1 MSKRSSVGQSNTLFN
16 YFQSPGDK
24 SSAKKQ
30 NGSSTKKESNLNGSC
45 SDHEEDTPVVARKRN
60 RTALFDSDSDT
71 EKSVPEMK
79 TKKKPKIAKEEGS
92 LQSFTFEKSNR
103 SLSQDENVN
112 SLASDTQWF
121 HERLEFLKPDKIRDI
136 RGNRLD
142 HPEYDEKTLYVPQDF
157 LDKQTPAMRQ
167 WWILKSKHYDT
178 VLFFKIGKFYEF
190 YHMDAVIGVN
200 YLNFSFVKGG
210 EFAHSGFPE
219 VAYGRMASTL
229 IEQGFKVARVEQTE
243 TPDMMNNRCKGQKV
257 TKYDRV
263 VRREICEIT
272 TQATCLYGAQ
282 MTDAKQSLSCYL
294 LAIAEKPISG
304 GSGFGVCFVDTS
316 VGDIFLGQFEDDK
329 HCSRLLRIFAQYRP
343 ALILLERRGFQSATL
358 EVLKKTVGGV
368 KRDLL
373 TSGIQFL
380 TPEKTIDLLMKECY
394 FRDKNNDFEWPTVLT
409 EFVDG
414 HLPKQGYE
422 LALKALGACL
432 WYLKDSELD
441 IKVLSMKKFHI
452 YKPADQISDKALDR
466 QVFMILDFVTI
477 ENLNLLG
484 EKGTLQKTLDYCET
498 SFGKRLLQQWICR
511 PLCQE
516 EKIQERQ
523 NAIHQLYNN
532 DEVRQA
538 VRAIF
543 RKLPDLERL
552 VSKIHTFGNRF
563 LANHPDSR
571 AVLYEN
577 NTYSKRKIL
586 DLINTIQG
594 FERAQEITGLF
605 EGCTQSL
612 IKKLTHHPPEGKLL
626 DVTDLLQYFRE
637 AFDQNV
643 AVNQGKII
651 PQKGIE
657 EDYDEV
663 EQEIADISSRSS
675 DYLEELKRMFHCE
688 VVYVGKDNKRFQIE
702 IPENRTHKVTNE
714 FQLEGAR
721 KGFKRYS
728 TSTSKGI
735 LADMICAET
744 KRNKIVQ
751 DLNRRIFEKFSNSRA
766 KWEQVIHCLM
776 MLDVLCG
783 LAEYAK
789 NVSRT
794 TCFPNVLPFQERG
807 FIDIKDG
814 VHPNIQLEDFVPNS
828 TQLGTEDNAKMML
841 LTGPNMGGKSTLMR
855 QVALIIIMAQMGCPV
870 PAASCTFTLVD
881 RIFTRFGAYDDIL
894 KGQSTFFVEL
904 SEASSILR
912 HATRNSL
919 LFLDELGRGT
929 STHDGN
935 AIATAY
941 VKKLIGMECR
951 TIFSTHYH
959 SLVDFYSGHDSIQL
973 GHMACMTEEQD
984 EDDPMMS
991 VTLLYQL
998 KKGNCPKSYGFNAA
1012 KLAGLP
1018 KEIIAP
1024 AHKMAT
1030 DLETATKRKK
1040 MLRALLLSRNADLIR
1055 KTLQA
1060 AF

>member
-1 MSKRSSVGQSNTLFN
+1 MSKRSSLGQSNTLFN
-16 YFQSPGDK
+16 YFQSPGNK

-30 NGSSTKKESNLNGSC
+30 NGNSTKESNLMGSG
-45 SDHEEDTPVVARKRN
+45 SDNEDDTPVLARKRN

-71 EKSVPEMK
+71 ETSVPEVK

-92 LQSFTFEKSNR
+92 LQLFTFEKSNR
-103 SLSQDENVN
+103 SLSRDDNVN

-136 RGNRLD
+136 NGNRSD
-142 HPEYDEKTLYVPQDF
+142 HPDYDEKTLYVPQEF
-157 LDKQTPAMRQ
+157 LNKQTPAMRQ

-243 TPDMMNNRCKGQKV
+243 TPEMMNDRCRGHKV

-294 LAIAEKPISG
+294 LAIAEKPING
-304 GSGFGVCFVDTS
+304 GSAFGVCFVDTS

-343 ALILLERRGFQSATL
+343 ALILLERRGFQWSTL
-358 EVLKKTVGGV
+358 EVLKKTISSV
-368 KRDLL
+368 KRDVL
-373 TSGIQFL
+373 TSGTQFL
-380 TPEKTIDLLMKECY
+380 SPEKTIDLLMKECY
-394 FRDKNNDFEWPTVLT
+394 FRDKNNDFEWPTVLA

-414 HLPKQGYE
+414 HLPKLGCE
-422 LALKALGACL
+422 LALKALGACV

-452 YKPADQISDKALDR
+452 YKPADQTSDKALDR
-466 QVFMILDFVTI
+466 QAFMILDFITI

-516 EKIQERQ
+516 HKIQERQ
-523 NAIHQLYNN
+523 NAIHQLCEN

-563 LANHPDSR
+563 LTNHPDSR
-571 AVLYEN
+571 AILYEN

-594 FERAQEITGLF
+594 FEKAQEIMGLF
-605 EGCTQSL
+605 EGCTQPL
-612 IKKLTHHPPEGKLL
+612 IKKLTHHPPEGKLV
-626 DVTDLLQYFRE
+626 DVTGLLQYFRE

-657 EDYDEV
+657 EDYDGV

-675 DYLEELKRMFHCE
+675 DYLEDLKQMFRCE
-688 VVYVGKDNKRFQIE
+688 VSYVGKDNKRFQIE

-728 TSTSKGI
+728 TATSKGI
-735 LADMICAET
+735 LVDMIRAET

-751 DLNRRIFEKFSNSRA
+751 DLNRRIFEKFSDSRV

-783 LAEYAK
+783 LAEYGK

-828 TQLGTEDNAKMML
+828 TQLGIEGKAKIML

-855 QVALIIIMAQMGCPV
+855 QVALIIIMAQMGCPI

-912 HATRNSL
+912 HATRNSV

-941 VKKLIGMECR
+941 VKKTDRHGMSHD
-951 TIFSTHYH
+951 IFDALPLARRLLQWLRKHSTGTHG
-959 SLVDFYSGHDSIQL
+959 LHDR
-973 GHMACMTEEQD
+973 G
-984 EDDPMMS
+984 
-991 VTLLYQL
+991 
-998 KKGNCPKSYGFNAA
+998 
-1012 KLAGLP
+1012 AGGG
-1018 KEIIAP
+1018 
-1024 AHKMAT
+1024 
-1030 DLETATKRKK
+1030 
-1040 MLRALLLSRNADLIR
+1040 
-1055 KTLQA
+1055 
-1060 AF
+1060 